1 MESTDGAGDATHR
14 AESTRDASLRA
25 AERTAEA
32 AKKLE
37 QNRQTMKRLS
47 GEVAETEEHL
57 ATTLRKAA
65 SSAARQGRT
74 ADAERL
80 TGEAEHAERYAAL
93 ERRRADG
100 D

>member
-1 MESTDGAGDATHR
+1 MEPSEGDAAQR
-14 AESTRDASLRA
+14 AQDARAARSRA

-32 AKKLE
+32 ARRLE
-37 QNRQTMKRLS
+37 ENRQTMKRLS
-47 GEVAETEEHL
+47 GQVADTEEHL
-57 ATTLRKAA
+57 ATTLRSAA
-65 SSAARQGRT
+65 AVAARQGRT

-80 TGEAEHAERYAAL
+80 VDEAAHAERYAEV